1 MEETFVARL
10 ADVEGSVRRVQ
21 LLLRECWSLLVLA
34 MMERRRAGGA
44 AASGVNR
51 SKGVGWMEEL
61 MREMH
66 HAVRRLLRTPAFT
79 LAAAGTLALA
89 IGANAAIFTVVYRVV
104 LNPLPYADGNRL
116 VALEHGLPGLNV
128 PTGLGMTS
136 GLYFQYVERSRTM
149 DGVALYMTAD
159 VTLTGVGTPDRIR
172 IADATPSLGA
182 TLGVAPLMGRW
193 FTGEEGEPGGVPS
206 VVLAHSFWTERFGAD
221 PSVLGRSIT
230 LSGVPYTVVGVMPPG
245 FSFPNPR
252 VRLWRTAVI
261 DRAEARAGGFNYL
274 GVARLR
280 DGATVPD
287 ARNEI
292 NSFIPDLPNAYPND
306 PYAPSIVGEAGLTST
321 LITLKSRTVGQV
333 AESLWILLASVGLVL
348 LVACANVA
356 NLFLVRSEARQ
367 REIAVRQA
375 LGAGK
380 SGIRQFF
387 LMESLLLALFG
398 AALGL
403 GIAYAGVRLL
413 VTFGPVTLPRLDEV
427 RVDGIVV
434 LFALGLGALSAFL
447 FGSFPL
453 VRRATIAPAL
463 QDTGRGNTASKGRHR
478 ARHVL
483 MGAQMALA
491 CVLLIGA
498 GLMVRSFQALRA
510 IDPNFDARSAIT
522 FRIGLPAA
530 EYETWEDMIL
540 AHTRILDELSALP
553 GVSAVSAATCLPLD
567 EWGFCNGDPLEVEGR
582 TSVPGTIPPI
592 VAFRSVA
599 GDWFETIGTPIVR
612 GRGIE
617 RADVQRNDAVAVI
630 NESLAERYFEGE
642 DPIGRRVTMEGPSEN
657 ERLWF
662 TIVGVTRNTPTFSL
676 AEVSPAPKLYMAWQ
690 SRRNV
695 GPDPSAVVYVVRS
708 TRPLELV
715 PAIRNV
721 VANVDANLALAQI
734 RTLEDVLDRSS
745 AQAAFTMTLIVL
757 AAAVALV
764 LGIIGIYG
772 VISYIVS
779 QRAGEIGVR
788 LALGAEPGRVA
799 GMIVRQGGAVALAG
813 LLLGLLTA
821 VALSRSVSAVLFG
834 VSPTDP
840 VIYAMTSVALLAIA
854 LVACWVPARRA
865 ARLSPI
871 EALRSE

>member
-1 MEETFVARL
+1 
-10 ADVEGSVRRVQ
+10 
-21 LLLRECWSLLVLA
+21 
-34 MMERRRAGGA
+34 
-44 AASGVNR
+44 
-51 SKGVGWMEEL
+51 
-61 MREMH
+61 
-66 HAVRRLLRTPAFT
+66 
-79 LAAAGTLALA
+79 
-89 IGANAAIFTVVYRVV
+89 
-104 LNPLPYADGNRL
+104 
-116 VALEHGLPGLNV
+116 
-128 PTGLGMTS
+128 
-136 GLYFQYVERSRTM
+136 
-149 DGVALYMTAD
+149 
-159 VTLTGVGTPDRIR
+159 
-172 IADATPSLGA
+172 
-182 TLGVAPLMGRW
+182 
-193 FTGEEGEPGGVPS
+193 
-206 VVLAHSFWTERFGAD
+206 
-221 PSVLGRSIT
+221 
-230 LSGVPYTVVGVMPPG
+230 
-245 FSFPNPR
+245 
-252 VRLWRTAVI
+252 
-261 DRAEARAGGFNYL
+261 
-274 GVARLR
+274 
-280 DGATVPD
+280 
-287 ARNEI
+287 
-292 NSFIPDLPNAYPND
+292 
-306 PYAPSIVGEAGLTST
+306 
-321 LITLKSRTVGQV
+321 
-333 AESLWILLASVGLVL
+333 
-348 LVACANVA
+348 VA

-375 LGAGK
+375 LGAGN
-380 SGIRQFF
+380 SGIRRFF

-413 VTFGPVTLPRLDEV
+413 VTFGPATLPRLEEV

-453 VRRATIAPAL
+453 MRRATIAPAL
-463 QDTGRGNTASKGRHR
+463 QDTGRGNTASQGRHR

-498 GLMVRSFQALRA
+498 GLMVSSFQALRA
-510 IDPNFDARSAIT
+510 IDPNFDADSAVT

-530 EYETWEDMIL
+530 KYETREDMIL

-553 GVSAVSAATCLPLD
+553 GVRAVSAATCLPLD
-567 EWGFCNGDPLEVEGR
+567 EWGWCNGDPLEVEGR
-582 TSVPGTIPPI
+582 TSAPGTIPPI

-630 NESLAERYFEGE
+630 NESLVEQYFEGE
-642 DPIGRRVTMEGPSEN
+642 DPIGLRVTMEGPSESD
-657 ERLWF
+657 RLWF
-662 TIVGVTRNTPTFSL
+662 RIVGVTRNTPTFSL
-676 AEVSPAPKLYMAWQ
+676 AEVSPTPKLYMAWQ